1 MIIGIGGVSNAGK
14 SSLANLLKIELEQD
28 FKVKILCQ
36 DDFIIAEHKIP
47 KFNGL
52 TDWEC
57 PTSINH
63 KMFLEAVKRESQN
76 NDIVISEGLFAFYH
90 NELSKLYEKKLFLYI
105 DKDVFKQ
112 RKLRDKRWGESPEW
126 YINHIWDSYKKSGK
140 AKDALGVKKINAGN
154 RFDLDNIV
162 SYIKS

>member
-14 SSLANLLKIELEQD
+14 SSLANLLKRELEKE

-47 KFNGL
+47 KINGF

-63 KMFLEAVKRESQN
+63 KMFLQAVLRESHN
-76 NDIVISEGLFAFYH
+76 NDIVISEGLFAFYN
-90 NELSKLYEKKLFLYI
+90 NELSNLYEKKLFLYI
-105 DKDVFKQ
+105 DKDIFIQ

-126 YINHIWDSYKKSGK
+126 YINHIWDSYNKSGK

-154 RFDLDNIV
+154 RFDLDEIV